1 MRKLNPDMV
10 RWIFMSLMIILF
22 IVTGISGLDWQYS
35 LTGAVGFTWII
46 FEMMMLNQIGRSI
59 HGMLAYLMRP
69 IPQQNNHIPDSYQKK
84 IDHESTQLL
93 DRTKQ
98 LINQYPTLTPEQ
110 KIVLR
115 GNLRSDQRAVLSA

>member
-69 IPQQNNHIPDSYQKK
+69 VPQKPAN
-84 IDHESTQLL
+84 
-93 DRTKQ
+93 
-98 LINQYPTLTPEQ
+98 PEQ
-110 KIVLR
+110 FPSHKAIKEPVRQLKAEIFPIDEGR
-115 GNLRSDQRAVLSA
+115 KA